1 MPLQVLQPEEIV
13 ALTNLRAGIYGRNG
27 VGKSTLGASIQ
38 GINTLVVS
46 VDDEN
51 IRPYVGKPNIRVA
64 KIRRW
69 RDVMDVYDVVSS
81 KRANIQALV
90 WDTWSRVQDLALGHV
105 CAYEPSDPAKLREY
119 IERIPKSPQD
129 WRGWNQVGALCSEWQ
144 RNFNMLPVHILYLM
158 QENDREQRYDDSV
171 QTGPRLTPYALTGI
185 RDSVEI
191 LGRLYVD
198 VETAPTGGEA
208 PEIPTIELEM
218 DTHNT
223 RIPETAQEVRKLF
236 IGQHDRYLAKGPTH
250 VLGRIVR
257 NPTWQNLTEPL
268 FQTNGLVKQ
277 TSP

>member
-1 MPLQVLQPEEIV
+1 MPITILQPTEV
-13 ALTNLRAGIYGRNG
+13 LALDHVRMGVYGRNG
-27 VGKSTLGASIQ
+27 TGKSTLASTINV
-38 GINTLVVS
+38 NTLVVS

-51 IRPYVGKPNIRVA
+51 VRPYMGKGNIRVA

-69 RDVMDVYDVVSS
+69 TDVMDVYDIVAAPKSQVH
-81 KRANIQALV
+81 ALV
-90 WDTWSRVQDLALGHV
+90 WDTWSRIQDLALGHI
-105 CAYEPSDPAKLREY
+105 CGYEPSDPAKLRAY

-144 RNFNMLPVHILYLM
+144 RNFNLLPVHALYLM

-171 QTGPRLTPYALTGI
+171 QTGPRLTPYALMGI

-198 VETAPTGGEA
+198 VSTSSDEEDPEA
-208 PEIPTIELEM
+208 PPIIDLEGGKSS
-218 DTHNT
+218 T
-223 RIPETAQEVRKLF
+223 IPENAHEVRKLF

-257 NPTWQNLTEPL
+257 DPTWLKLTDPL
-268 FQTNGLVKQ
+268 LRRNGQVKQ
-277 TSP
+277 T

>member
-1 MPLQVLQPEEIV
+1 MPLTILQPKDV
-13 ALTNLRAGIYGRNG
+13 LALDHVRMGVYGRNG
-27 VGKSTLGASIQ
+27 TGKTTLAATITA
-38 GINTLVVS
+38 NTLVVS

-51 IRPYVGKPNIRVA
+51 VRPYMNKPNIRVA

-69 RDVMDVYDVVSS
+69 TDVMDVYDIVSAPKS
-81 KRANIQALV
+81 GIQALV
-90 WDTWSRVQDLALGHV
+90 WDTWSRIQDLALGHI
-105 CAYEPSDPAKLREY
+105 CGYEPSDPAKLRAY

-144 RNFNMLPVHILYLM
+144 RNFNLLPVHALYLM

-198 VETAPTGGEA
+198 VETGPEGEEDDAP
-208 PEIPTIELEM
+208 PLIELEGGK
-218 DTHNT
+218 NSV
-223 RIPETAQEVRKLF
+223 IPENAREVRKLF

-250 VLGRIVR
+250 VLGRIVKD
-257 NPTWQNLTEPL
+257 PTWPKLTEPL
-268 FQTNGLVKQ
+268 LHLNGRVKQ
-277 TSP
+277 T